1 MRVTLVHLDLG
12 IGGAE
17 RLMVTVALA
26 LLALG
31 HDVRILT
38 THHDID
44 HCFEETR
51 GQGLLAGRVTV
62 VGDWLPRSILG
73 RMTAFCS
80 HIRMVW
86 AVLYMLLFASSSS
99 ALLPD
104 LAIVDGVSTPLPL
117 FLLAGIPSIFYCHFP
132 DLLLVSG
139 KTKSSALGWIYRKL
153 IDASEELTTGCAT
166 MIMVN
171 SEFTKKAFRSS
182 FPLLSG
188 LVDPVVVYP
197 TLEGE
202 GNDSSGPPPP
212 DYLRRRGDDFCKNTR
227 LFLSLNRY
235 ERKKRIELA
244 LEALSLLSPQMQTQT
259 QKQSRV
265 TLVIAGGYDTCV
277 RENVDYLAELKSK
290 ATMLGLK
297 WSYPVDDNDEVQSPT
312 PDVIFR
318 VSIDAKERDALLKY
332 STALLYTPENEHFG
346 IVPLEAM
353 RAGTPVIAVNSG
365 GPTETVVSGETG
377 FLCQQTPQ
385 AFCSAMSSLLGR
397 ENSAIHYQDACT
409 PTLFC
414 RSEASVK
421 MGLCGKQHV
430 QAKFSLEAMKTI
442 LKARIAEISVQG
454 AVRQRH
460 QKVCE
465 RACLRAILVGLFP
478 LALALLFAYVMNPL
492 LVS

>member
-1 MRVTLVHLDLG
+1 MRIVLIHLDLG

-26 LLALG
+26 LLELG
-31 HDVRILT
+31 HNVRILT
-38 THHDID
+38 THHDVD

-51 GQGLLAGRVTV
+51 GPGLLADRVTV
-62 VGDWLPRSILG
+62 VGDWLPRSIFG

-80 HIRMVW
+80 HIRMIW
-86 AVLYMLLFASSSS
+86 AALYMLLFLSSSS
-99 ALLPD
+99 ALLPE

-117 FLLAGIPSIFYCHFP
+117 FLWAGIPSIFYCHFP

-139 KTKSSALGWIYRKL
+139 KTKSSALGWIYRML
-153 IDASEELTTGCAT
+153 IDATEELTTGCAT

-171 SEFTKKAFRSS
+171 SEFTKEAFRSS
-182 FPLLSG
+182 FPLLCG

-202 GNDSSGPPPP
+202 GNDSSGPPP
-212 DYLRRRGDDFCKNTR
+212 DYLSRRGDDFCKNTR
-227 LFLSLNRY
+227 LFVSLNRY

-244 LEALSLLSPQMQTQT
+244 LEALSLLRTD
-259 QKQSRV
+259 QKQNRV
-265 TLVIAGGYDTCV
+265 ALVIAGGYDTCV
-277 RENVDYLAELKSK
+277 RENVEYLQELKSK

-297 WSYPVDDNDEVQSPT
+297 WCYPVDDEDEDVQSPT
-312 PDVIFR
+312 YDVIFR

-332 STALLYTPENEHFG
+332 STALIYTPENEHFG

-365 GPTETVVSGETG
+365 GPIETVVSGETG

-385 AFCSAMSSLLGR
+385 AFCSAMTSLLGKG
-397 ENSAIHYQDACT
+397 NSTIDYQDVSH
-409 PTLFC
+409 TLFC
-414 RSEASVK
+414 RSETSVK
-421 MGLCGKQHV
+421 MGMCGKQHV

-442 LKARIAEISVQG
+442 LKARIAEISAQG

-478 LALALLFAYVMNPL
+478 LALALLLANFLNTF
-492 LVS
+492 VS